1 MRKVERDLVR
11 FPVLLWVADNVRE
24 FREQRGWK
32 QAQLANLAGMGVA
45 YLSGI
50 ENRHGAPSLEILSNL
65 AKAFDVTVA
74 DIVED
79 PELRRQRGGLLR

>member
-50 ENRHGAPSLEILSNL
+50 ENRHGAPSLEILSYL

-74 DIVED
+74 DLVED

>member
-1 MRKVERDLVR
+1 
-11 FPVLLWVADNVRE
+11 
-24 FREQRGWK
+24 
-32 QAQLANLAGMGVA
+32 MGVA

-74 DIVED
+74 DLVED